1 MAPPDED
8 ESPGAGQAAAAS
20 AFDAVPDA
28 EKADALISAVN
39 AVPDAVKADV
49 AAAALNAVPDA
60 NKANVAAAALNAV
73 PDANKANVAAAAV
86 NAVPDAD
93 KANAISTAI
102 RSAPGDVGQ
111 QVLDQ
116 LMPDQKVTNAIWL
129 WIVRTFAVVL
139 VLTTIALIAA
149 IFVGFWR
156 KVDTALVQILLT
168 VVTTVAG
175 ILAGFI
181 SGRASTTKT
190 GG

>member
-1 MAPPDED
+1 MSPDT
-8 ESPGAGQAAAAS
+8 AS
-20 AFDAVPDA
+20 LTVGDQ
-28 EKADALISAVN
+28 LQLSAV
-39 AVPDAVKADV
+39 ARDRSASPVQGQVIRWTSD
-49 AAAALNAVPDA
+49 
-60 NKANVAAAALNAV
+60 
-73 PDANKANVAAAAV
+73 NVAAAAV